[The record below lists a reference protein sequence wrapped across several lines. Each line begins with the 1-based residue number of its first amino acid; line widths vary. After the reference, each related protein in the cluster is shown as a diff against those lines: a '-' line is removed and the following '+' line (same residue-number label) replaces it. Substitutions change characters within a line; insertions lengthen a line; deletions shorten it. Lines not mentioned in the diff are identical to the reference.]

1 MERTAP
7 QTRKVVTVFGAGTPP
22 PESPVYAEAQV
33 MGRLLAE
40 AGYAVATGGYGGV
53 MAGISQG
60 AAEAGGHVIGVT
72 CERIEQY
79 RHARKN
85 PWVREEVRFQLLRD
99 RMYHLITAA
108 DALVAMRGGVGTLGE
123 VAAAWNGMQTGEIP
137 AKPLVLVGPAWRAT
151 FDVFL
156 AEMNGL
162 VKPSDV
168 GLLTFCVSPAEAVT
182 VLRSALP

>member
-1 MERTAP
+1 MEKMAS
-7 QTRKVVTVFGAGTPP
+7 QGRKIVTVFGAGAPP
-22 PESPVYAEAQV
+22 PESPVYAEARA
-33 MGRLLAE
+33 MGHLLAE

-53 MAGISQG
+53 MAGVSQG
-60 AAEAGGHVIGVT
+60 AHEAGGHVIGVT

-79 RHARKN
+79 RHAQKN
-85 PWVREEVRFQLLRD
+85 PWVREEVRYQMMRD
-99 RMYHLITAA
+99 RMYHLITFA

-137 AKPLVLVGPAWRAT
+137 ARPFVLVGPGWRAT

-156 AEMNGL
+156 AEMDGL

-168 GLLTFCVSPAEAVT
+168 GLLTFCADPGEAIIA
-182 VLRSALP
+182 LRGALG